1 MLPFRVERIE
11 QHRAP
16 QQNAA
21 NLYAPHF
28 PLTTNLPYE
37 RKLTNSNRQIP
48 DPSSAPLSRRD
59 FANVSA
65 QNMGCLTQKNEPVL
79 TKWPPTSNR
88 FWVKNRCYTKQTT
101 KPCLTGT
108 RTHIRLSLNF
118 TRIAQNFAVSLKIKS
133 SRCGS
138 CGTHCGTHCGK
149 RCVFCKLIT
158 HFYPV
163 LTKM

>member
-1 MLPFRVERIE
+1 MLPFRVDRIE
-11 QHRAP
+11 KHP
-16 QQNAA
+16 TLQQNAA
-21 NLYAPHF
+21 KLYLPHF
-28 PLTTNLPYE
+28 PLAIKLPFE
-37 RKLTNSNRQIP
+37 RKPGNSNRQIP

-65 QNMGCLTQKNEPVL
+65 QNMGCLKQKNEPVL

-118 TRIAQNFAVSLKIKS
+118 T
-133 SRCGS
+133 
-138 CGTHCGTHCGK
+138 
-149 RCVFCKLIT
+149 
-158 HFYPV
+158 
-163 LTKM
+163 